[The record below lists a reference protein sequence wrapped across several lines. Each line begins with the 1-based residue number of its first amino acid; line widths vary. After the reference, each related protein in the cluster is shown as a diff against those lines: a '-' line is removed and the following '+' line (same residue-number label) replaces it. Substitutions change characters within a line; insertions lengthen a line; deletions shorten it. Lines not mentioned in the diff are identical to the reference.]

1 VEIILNFVRVNI
13 LGTVDDARADELE
26 KIMAFLGEVV
36 QSEVLCPR
44 FVVVQI
50 ATASHAGKTV

>member
-1 VEIILNFVRVNI
+1 MFNFVSVNI
-13 LGTVDDARADELE
+13 LGTVDDAKAEEFE